1 MFKWCK
7 HALTELKQLRVF
19 SVMSVLGSLEVAYL
33 ETFCRG
39 RAFLPMKGDGNCIAM
54 VWSSEFF
61 SFRTRFGVVGI
72 ITSELSPC
80 VVISSSKTDS
90 DEDTDFVI
98 FKSLSFTRS
107 GELSVT
113 LNFCDK
119 MLQMPLFSLSKML
132 FSSSSM
138 LWWVEE
144 LLRNIETAV
153 ASLKSSAI
161 CSPLS
166 GLIGLK
172 FSSSCRSLLTVTH
185 LSLWPIGPK
194 NTSSSSSKS
203 LLVSLEIIITILLIL
218 LLHFFVIHSELWMY
232 VLVIYYG

>member
-33 ETFCRG
+33 EAFCRG
-39 RAFLPMKGDGNCIAM
+39 RAFLPMKGDGNCIVM

-72 ITSELSPC
+72 ITSEFSPC

-113 LNFCDK
+113 LNVCDK

-172 FSSSCRSLLTVTH
+172 LSSSCRSLLTVTH

-218 LLHFFVIHSELWMY
+218 LLHFFIIHSELWMY